1 MNEKEMCI
9 EIAFRDFKL
18 KNKSIINAFKR
29 IQFPDSG
36 IRFLFTE
43 GYKAKEKEIENR
55 KTIEK
60 QISELLKKQFI

>member
-1 MNEKEMCI
+1 MCI
-9 EIAFRDFKL
+9 EIAFRDFML
-18 KNKSIINAFKR
+18 KNKSVINAFKR

-43 GYKAKEKEIENR
+43 GYKAKEEEIENR

-60 QISELLKKQFI
+60 QISELLKKQFT

>member
-43 GYKAKEKEIENR
+43 GYNAKEEEIENR

-60 QISELLKKQFI
+60 QISELLKKQFT